1 MPWESKQ
8 LPAEPDVVAPDGS
21 FVRILLRLQ
30 GGSMAHFELPAGK
43 TSVAVVH
50 QTVEEIWFFLGGD
63 GEMWRS
69 DGDEDCVPVRA
80 GTCITIPKR
89 TRFQFRAHGSEPL
102 TAVAITMPPWPGIG
116 DGESTEVDGAWEP
129 TVAAGPPSGSV

>member
-1 MPWESKQ
+1 MAWETKQ

-21 FVRILLRLQ
+21 FVRVLLGLD
-30 GGSMAHFELPAGK
+30 GGSMAHFELPAGN

-50 QTVEEIWFFLGGD
+50 QTLEEIWFFLGGE

-69 DGDEDCVPVRA
+69 GGDEDAVAVGA

-89 TRFQFRAHGSEPL
+89 HPVPVPRARAPAARPPSRSRCRRGPGSEK
-102 TAVAITMPPWPGIG
+102 ASPPRWTVPGADRHG
-116 DGESTEVDGAWEP
+116 R
-129 TVAAGPPSGSV
+129 AADGSV